1 MGAQIAAHFANAG
14 VPSLLLDVTPEAA
27 AQGLQR
33 ARTLKPDPFF
43 TPDTWKLITTAGF
56 DEGLGRLTDLDEV
69 ALRYGRA
76 VDDDHDEVE
85 PGKGRPRD
93 RVGAGRRRRWRPGQP
108 RRLRTAAHEAK
119 REPPARRV
127 EKFL

>member
-56 DEGLGRLTDLDEV
+56 DEGLGRLN
-69 ALRYGRA
+69 
-76 VDDDHDEVE
+76 
-85 PGKGRPRD
+85 
-93 RVGAGRRRRWRPGQP
+93 
-108 RRLRTAAHEAK
+108 EADW
-119 REPPARRV
+119 V
-127 EKFL
+127 I